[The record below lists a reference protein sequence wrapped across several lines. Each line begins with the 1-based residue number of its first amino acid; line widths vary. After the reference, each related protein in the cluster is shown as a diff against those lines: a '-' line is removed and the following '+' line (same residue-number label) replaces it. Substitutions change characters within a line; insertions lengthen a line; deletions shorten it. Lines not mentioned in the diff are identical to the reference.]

1 MRFGGR
7 HTQAQGSVIKC
18 SGTDPSDAFLN
29 HMQDRKEQVTFR
41 MRGRSVESSAD
52 LAGNVPLPS
61 IPFGFRFAENRVNGG
76 FFFSTSFG
84 VRQMQVHSVL
94 HALLDANGRR
104 FEFRRS
110 GLGIHRVNGEIIR
123 RDLLVKMDRE
133 KSKPRP
139 QARVKAHGREHRST
153 S

>member
-1 MRFGGR
+1 MLPASAIAAETFFAVAGAITRSR
-7 HTQAQGSVIKC
+7 GSSPAAVINVAGARSQSPKHELRC
-18 SGTDPSDAFLN
+18 PIAFPPEHGLPAGPS
-29 HMQDRKEQVTFR
+29 
-41 MRGRSVESSAD
+41 
-52 LAGNVPLPS
+52 LPS

-139 QARVKAHGREHRST
+139 QA
-153 S
+153 